1 MYDNIEDNLIYK
13 IADFLKKNSDAMKG
27 IQIQLE

>member
-13 IADFLKKNSDAMKG
+13 IADFFEKNTDAMKG
-27 IQIQLE
+27 IQIQLK